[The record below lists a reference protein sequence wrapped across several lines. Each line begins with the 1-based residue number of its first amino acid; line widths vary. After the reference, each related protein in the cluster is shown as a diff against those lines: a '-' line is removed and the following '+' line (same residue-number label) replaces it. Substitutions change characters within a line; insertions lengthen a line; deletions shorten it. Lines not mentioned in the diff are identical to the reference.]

1 LLARPS
7 GTWVPARRFLLEC
20 WRAHLA
26 TETKEMMMSQRNF
39 VLGSVASLA
48 LAGGML
54 AALPGY
60 GQALPRY
67 PTPDEQAQTQA
78 LNAEQA
84 SAAATTTVI
93 VAANPA
99 DPDSSA
105 VIAQTS
111 AAQAQ
116 YDAQLKDYR
125 DRADARLRDYQDK
138 TSAYEKQKRDY
149 DTLLDRYEQDHSG
162 TAVVVAPPAAEV
174 VVAPPD
180 EDVVVTAPA
189 TVIAHDRLVNFDD
202 LRDPDRELAGVP
214 VEDRAGYLVGHFR
227 HLTYQGGSE
236 EAVITLH
243 NNKTV
248 VLDDEHL
255 RFDPV
260 NDVVVADLSFNELNS
275 MPARF

>member
-1 LLARPS
+1 M
-7 GTWVPARRFLLEC
+7 
-20 WRAHLA
+20 
-26 TETKEMMMSQRNF
+26 KEMMMSQRKL

-48 LAGGML
+48 LAGGMF

-84 SAAATTTVI
+84 AAPATTL
-93 VAANPA
+93 AANPM
-99 DPDSSA
+99 DSGSSA
-105 VIAQTS
+105 VIAQNS

-125 DRADARLRDYQDK
+125 DRADARLKDYQDK
-138 TSAYEKQKRDY
+138 TSAYEKQKQDY
-149 DTLLDRYEQDHSG
+149 DTLLDRYQQEHSG
-162 TAVVVAPPAAEV
+162 TAVVVTPPAAEV
-174 VVAPPD
+174 VVTPPE
-180 EDVVVTAPA
+180 EDVTAPA
-189 TVIAHDRLVNFDD
+189 TVIVHDRLVNFDE

-227 HLTYQGGSE
+227 HLTYEDGSE

-260 NDVVVADLSFNELNS
+260 NDVVVADLSLNELNG

>member
-1 LLARPS
+1 
-7 GTWVPARRFLLEC
+7 
-20 WRAHLA
+20 
-26 TETKEMMMSQRNF
+26 MSQRNF

-54 AALPGY
+54 AAAPGY

-84 SAAATTTVI
+84 SAAAATTVI
-93 VAANPA
+93 VAANPP

-105 VIAQTS
+105 VIVQNS

-138 TSAYEKQKRDY
+138 TSAYEKQRRDY

-162 TAVVVAPPAAEV
+162 TAVVVAPPAAEL

-180 EDVVVTAPA
+180 EDVVVTALA
-189 TVIAHDRLVNFDD
+189 TVIAHDRAISWVTF
-202 LRDPDRELAGVP
+202 V
-214 VEDRAGYLVGHFR
+214 
-227 HLTYQGGSE
+227 T
-236 EAVITLH
+236 
-243 NNKTV
+243 
-248 VLDDEHL
+248 
-255 RFDPV
+255 
-260 NDVVVADLSFNELNS
+260 
-275 MPARF
+275 